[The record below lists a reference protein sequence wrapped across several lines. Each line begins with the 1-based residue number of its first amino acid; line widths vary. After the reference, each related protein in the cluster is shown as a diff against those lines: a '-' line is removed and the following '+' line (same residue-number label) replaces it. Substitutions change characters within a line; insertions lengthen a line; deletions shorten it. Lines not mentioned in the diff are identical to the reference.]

1 MVTMLG
7 CLNIRVQ
14 GSKCIYLRPAI
25 AAHND
30 ETCVIT
36 SELLETMGITSSNEE
51 PPTMSTINKHSLLN
65 KKVIIHHR
73 KNTEKPTLE
82 GIITEIDQK
91 GSCTITLPNKTSLTM
106 DLKEAIRALIRKTR
120 ADIILTAMDSNGRLK
135 HMECTRVEPFA
146 NPEGKT
152 AEERG
157 ATRYLGAYMSFLGW
171 GEQERVTTKAIRNFQ
186 IQISRIH
193 PNLKNARAAIQS
205 ILTARVASGRLV
217 MPHSKKVTDLGHQVI
232 SHIARQCLAI
242 PK

>member
-1 MVTMLG
+1 MALCHAYQTPESDETGATENPTSDGVTLAEAGEIPGKNVRVSVKALGYADDLSAIGKSNPETRKYAQAMVTMLG

-120 ADIILTAMDSNGRLK
+120 ADIILTAMDWNGGLK
-135 HMECTRVEPFA
+135 HMECTRVEPLA

-157 ATRYLGAYMSFLGW
+157 ATRYLGAYMSFLG
-171 GEQERVTTKAIRNFQ
+171 
-186 IQISRIH
+186 
-193 PNLKNARAAIQS
+193 
-205 ILTARVASGRLV
+205 
-217 MPHSKKVTDLGHQVI
+217 
-232 SHIARQCLAI
+232 
-242 PK
+242 